1 MRVKKARFWGL
12 VAGLVGAAALMAPT
26 SALALTVTP
35 DNTWGTSGKVY
46 ALAHTGNT
54 MFVGGT
60 FKKLLSQDGTQKFS
74 RLKNLAAIDM
84 TTGLPIETWNPT
96 VSWTGGTPTVRALAV
111 SPDGSTL
118 YVGGRF
124 DSIDGVPVNNF
135 AAISTDTGA
144 VVVDSTFDPSVNK
157 AVEAIVVGTD
167 KVFIGGS
174 FKQINGKDRLR
185 LAAFNFDGTL
195 STWAPSANAVVRSLA
210 MAPDGNSM
218 FVGGLFTTVDGQSRQ
233 SVARVDLVN
242 GAINSWAIPPGVINN
257 PQTAW
262 AIVPRGNRVY
272 IGFGHGP
279 NYLASF
285 RLDNGNFGTQ
295 LWRINTVGNVESLA
309 LNTAGTTLFAGG
321 HFGTAALQQQV
332 CGTQFLR
339 GLMAVD
345 PVTGA
350 ISCSW
355 LPQLEPHGA
364 NFTGAWCM
372 TITDSQLWVGGFFTS
387 VSGVA
392 AHDLARFTL

>member
-1 MRVKKARFWGL
+1 MRVKKARLWGL

-26 SALALTVTP
+26 SALALSVTP

-60 FKKLLSQDGTQKFS
+60 FKKLFSQDGTQKFS
-74 RLKNLAAIDM
+74 KLQNLAAVDM
-84 TTGLPIETWNPT
+84 TTGLPIETFTPD
-96 VSWTGGTPTVRALAV
+96 VERSDGTPTVRALAV

-124 DSIDGVPVNNF
+124 DSINGVAVNNF

-144 VVVDSTFDPSVNK
+144 VNVDASFHPRVNK
-157 AVEAIVVGTD
+157 AVEAIVVGPD
-167 KVFIGGS
+167 KVYVGGS
-174 FKQINGKDRLR
+174 FKQVNGQDRLR
-185 LAAFNFDGTL
+185 LAAFAFDGTL
-195 STWAPSANAVVRSLA
+195 TSWAPSANAVVRSLA

-218 FVGGLFTTVDGQSRQ
+218 FVGGLFTTVDGRSRQ
-233 SVARVDLVN
+233 SVARVDLVD
-242 GAINSWAIPPGVINN
+242 GAINDWAIPFGVINN

-262 AIVPRGNRVY
+262 AIVPRGGRVY

-279 NYLASF
+279 NYLAAF
-285 RLDNGNFGTQ
+285 HLDTGTTGSQ

-321 HFGTAALQQQV
+321 HFGTASLQQQV
-332 CGTQFLR
+332 CGNQWLR

-345 PVTGA
+345 PATGA
-350 ISCSW
+350 ISCTW

-372 TITDSQLWVGGFFTS
+372 TITDTQLWVGGLFTS
-387 VSGVA
+387 VSGVT

>member
-1 MRVKKARFWGL
+1 M
-12 VAGLVGAAALMAPT
+12 
-26 SALALTVTP
+26 
-35 DNTWGTSGKVY
+35 
-46 ALAHTGNT
+46 
-54 MFVGGT
+54 
-60 FKKLLSQDGTQKFS
+60 
-74 RLKNLAAIDM
+74 
-84 TTGLPIETWNPT
+84 
-96 VSWTGGTPTVRALAV
+96 
-111 SPDGSTL
+111 
-118 YVGGRF
+118 
-124 DSIDGVPVNNF
+124 
-135 AAISTDTGA
+135 
-144 VVVDSTFDPSVNK
+144 VVDSTFDPSVNK

-332 CGTQFLR
+332 CGTPVPARADL
-339 GLMAVD
+339 APD

-372 TITDSQLWVGGFFTS
+372 RSPTPSSGRRVLHLRERRRRPRPRPLHALTHAGRAVRPVESDAPPSCALFEPTS
-387 VSGVA
+387 SAPFIDRMTPVPGLHFRGQREVTR
-392 AHDLARFTL
+392 DV